1 MCHRFEMLSGEEAG
15 AVVDWL
21 RAVRRALV
29 EGRGA
34 AVVTPP
40 VFGRPAAMPLEAID
54 CYPGRESPVIV
65 AAAKGADGD
74 GPVDGKGA
82 PCAWCGGSDFATES
96 LVWGIEVPWKRGPV
110 FNARIESAL
119 SGSGMWH
126 EAMEH
131 GRCIVPVRAFY
142 ETRSRESAP
151 GAGAV
156 GEGAAASVQGAADDP
171 PELTRGAVADIE
183 QGILGLEDAP
193 AAGARPRG
201 RRPQYRF
208 AAAGGTALLLAGLRI
223 GDRFA
228 LVTCE
233 PDVVVGTVHHRMP
246 LSLTAP
252 EALAWLAAADARSL
266 LNRAPIPLTATEE
279 PAPVKAPKQPAD
291 PDQMSLF

>member
-142 ETRSRESAP
+142 ETRSRE
-151 GAGAV
+151 
-156 GEGAAASVQGAADDP
+156 
-171 PELTRGAVADIE
+171 
-183 QGILGLEDAP
+183 
-193 AAGARPRG
+193 
-201 RRPQYRF
+201 
-208 AAAGGTALLLAGLRI
+208 
-223 GDRFA
+223 
-228 LVTCE
+228 
-233 PDVVVGTVHHRMP
+233 
-246 LSLTAP
+246 
-252 EALAWLAAADARSL
+252 
-266 LNRAPIPLTATEE
+266 RAPPF
-279 PAPVKAPKQPAD
+279 P
-291 PDQMSLF
+291 

>member
-15 AVVDWL
+15 AVADWL
-21 RAVRRALV
+21 RAVRRALA
-29 EGRGA
+29 EGRGVA
-34 AVVTPP
+34 AVAPP

-65 AAAKGADGD
+65 AEGDGADGD
-74 GPVDGKGA
+74 GALGGEGVPR
-82 PCAWCGGSDFATES
+82 AWGGGSDFATVS
-96 LVWGIEVPWKRGPV
+96 LVWGIEVPRKRGPV

-126 EAMEH
+126 EAMER

-142 ETRSRESAP
+142 ETQSREGAP
-151 GAGAV
+151 GAAV
-156 GEGAAASVQGAADDP
+156 AGEGAAASAQGAVGDP
-171 PELTRGAVADIE
+171 PELTRGVVADIE
-183 QGILGLEDAP
+183 QGVLGLEDAS
-193 AAGARPRG
+193 AAHARPRG

-208 AAAGGTALLLAGLRI
+208 AATGGTALLLAGLRI

-233 PDVVVGTVHHRMP
+233 PDVVVGAVHHRMP
-246 LSLTAP
+246 LSLTVP
-252 EALAWLAAADARSL
+252 EALAWLAAADARPL
-266 LNRAPIPLTATEE
+266 LNRAPVSLTATEE
-279 PAPVKAPKQPAD
+279 PVPAKAPKRPAD